1 MDKNQAEKILAT
13 LKAMQAG
20 QLDDASLPEHVRE
33 MMRKAQESG
42 AQVVAV
48 SGEQLKE
55 LGLDADV
62 MQSLIGDGFTLEASS
77 ARNAADPRYAINN
90 TYAKELADREFELM
104 RLAAN
109 PMGVP
114 ASTAIRLQA
123 LMYGNISD
131 IMDMAKRKHA
141 EGSEHP
147 GGMPVLKTLAIMQT
161 LGVSNIFDAL
171 SAGPQRLRWHGVG
184 GGPLDVLQQFY
195 TNLVGVLAN
204 KMEIPATAVRVI
216 TDEMAQVRKL
226 APLPPE
232 KVFNEDFASDFMRRA
247 IIDDAEINADIDELY
262 NDLIAA
268 GFGTLTD
275 VFSKTDGLTQLQE
288 KTGLDNDQMAL
299 FGILL
304 ERIEGVSIEAMEELL
319 KIVNRE
325 DVERERVAQAAVQP
339 VITLDD
345 PVVIAALGQ
354 NLVTTLEIAGVLD
367 LHEVTGLRP
376 SEAGKAIASALASQQ
391 LERIRDVCRFLN
403 TGCECEACGQFRE
416 HFVHM
421 NPAISAA
428 MKIKSARVLH

>member
-55 LGLDADV
+55 LGLDADM

-77 ARNAADPRYAINN
+77 ARNPADPRYAIGN
-90 TYAKELADREFELM
+90 TYAKELAEREFELM
-104 RLAAN
+104 RLATN
-109 PMGVP
+109 PMSAP

-141 EGSEHP
+141 EGDDHP

-171 SAGPQRLRWHGVG
+171 SAGSQRLRWHGVN

-195 TNLVGVLAN
+195 TNLVGVLAA
-204 KMEIPATAVRVI
+204 KMEIPVNAVRVI
-216 TDEMAQVRKL
+216 TDEMAQVIPL

-275 VFSKTDGLTQLQE
+275 IFSKTDGLTQLQE
-288 KTGLDNDQMAL
+288 KTGLEDDQMAL

-304 ERIEGVSIEAMEELL
+304 ERIEGVSIEAMDEVL

-325 DVERERVAQAAVQP
+325 EVERERIAQAAVQP

-345 PVVIAALGQ
+345 PVVLAALGQ

-376 SEAGKAIASALASQQ
+376 SEAGKSIASALSSQQ
-391 LERIRDVCRFLN
+391 MERIRDLCRFLN

-416 HFVHM
+416 HYVKM
-421 NPAISAA
+421 NPAITAA

>member
-55 LGLDADV
+55 LGLPPET
-62 MQSLIGDGFTLEASS
+62 LETLLGDGFTLEASS
-77 ARNAADPRYAINN
+77 ARDASDPRYAIGNQ
-90 TYAKELADREFELM
+90 YAKELADREFELM
-104 RLAAN
+104 RLATN
-109 PMGVP
+109 PMSAP

-131 IMDMAKRKHA
+131 IMDMAKRKHS
-141 EGSEHP
+141 EGDDHP

-171 SAGPQRLRWHGVG
+171 SAGPQRLRWHGVS

-195 TNLVGVLAN
+195 TNLVGVLAK
-204 KMEIPATAVRVI
+204 KMEIPVNAVRVI
-216 TDEMAQVRKL
+216 TDEMAQVIPL

-232 KVFNEDFASDFMRRA
+232 KLFNEDFSSDFMRRA

-262 NDLIAA
+262 NDLIFA

-288 KTGLDNDQMAL
+288 KTGLSDDQMAL

-304 ERIEGVSIEAMEELL
+304 ERIEGVSIEAMDEVL

-325 DVERERVAQAAVQP
+325 EVERERIAQAAVQP

-345 PVVIAALGQ
+345 PVVLAALGQ

-376 SEAGKAIASALASQQ
+376 TEAGKSIAVALSSQQ
-391 LERIRDVCRFLN
+391 MERIRDLCRFLN

-416 HFVHM
+416 HYVKM